1 VRDSRGCGWNHTGSV
16 RLFVAVD
23 VNDAVRG
30 LAQKAAAA
38 LANAGVT
45 GRFELSEKLHVTLAF
60 LGSVG
65 DELLD
70 DIVQILRNNEK
81 QTPFWIDFD
90 RIGAYPNLHRP
101 HVIWIG
107 SSRPN
112 SQFASCAAQLR
123 AGLTNLGFRFDHEA
137 TPHVTI
143 CRPKHARH
151 FVLPQLASNARLH
164 VEGLTLYQSLPAGQT
179 TRYEA
184 IDRTS
189 FEG

>member
-1 VRDSRGCGWNHTGSV
+1 MWLESYASV

-23 VNDAVRG
+23 VNDAVRA

-38 LANAGVT
+38 LAGAGVT
-45 GRFELSEKLHVTLAF
+45 GRFELPEKLHVTVAF

-65 DELLD
+65 DEQLD
-70 DIVQILRNNEK
+70 DIVQILRK
-81 QTPFWIDFD
+81 QAKQAPFWIDFD
-90 RIGAYPNLHRP
+90 RIGAYPDPHRP
-101 HVIWIG
+101 NVMWIG

-112 SQFASCAAQLR
+112 AEFAGCAHSLR

-143 CRPKHARH
+143 CRPKSARRL
-151 FVLPQLASNARLH
+151 VLPQLASTARLH